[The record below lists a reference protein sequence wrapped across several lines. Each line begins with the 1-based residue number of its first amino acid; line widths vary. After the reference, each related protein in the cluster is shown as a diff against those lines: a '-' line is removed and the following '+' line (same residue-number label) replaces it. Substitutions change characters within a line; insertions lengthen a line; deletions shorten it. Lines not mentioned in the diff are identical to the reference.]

1 MTRRVRPQRIREK
14 AMKTKTGG
22 HGIGGAGLCLC
33 MSVVMGSLM
42 SLAMSLAVTGS
53 ASAQEAGGS
62 PEAATPLASEIGH
75 STRDWLD
82 LQRSGA
88 QAAPPLTMLGDEAG
102 LAYQRYMES
111 FKAKIP
117 VSFGSSVGGSGNLL
131 RVDYTNM
138 GASQ

>member
-1 MTRRVRPQRIREK
+1 
-14 AMKTKTGG
+14 MKTKTGG
-22 HGIGGAGLCLC
+22 HGIGAAGLCLC
-33 MSVVMGSLM
+33 MSVVMRSLM
-42 SLAMSLAVTGS
+42 SLVMSLAVTGS

-117 VSFGSSVGGSGNLL
+117 VSFGSSVGGGGNLL
-131 RVDYTNM
+131 RVDYTNTG
-138 GASQ
+138 GAQQN